1 MPSSTANNN
10 NVDGSPIPAV
20 ASNKSINT
28 YYNNRN
34 RTGSSGSGAYVQN
47 SPSVDEDDS
56 FYDGGG
62 GEHDAEVSFYGHG
75 GGAPG
80 ELTPT
85 YYNNTTG
92 AGQYDLC
99 GSMWKRRFGLGRNA
113 DRNW

>member
-1 MPSSTANNN
+1 MPTNNTFEASS
-10 NVDGSPIPAV
+10 IPAV

-28 YYNNRN
+28 YNRN
-34 RTGSSGSGAYVQN
+34 RTGSSGSGAYIQN

-56 FYDGGG
+56 YYDGD
-62 GEHDAEVSFYGHG
+62 HDAEVSFYGQG
-75 GGAPG
+75 GGVALTPG

-85 YYNNTTG
+85 YYKNTKG
-92 AGQYDLC
+92 SGQYDLC